1 MCVLCACCV
10 IQCKHTNTSQ
20 ACVRCVIQ
28 CKHNNTSQACVRYVG
43 ASAEMLLAVLE
54 SRGYL
59 HLCSTNPGVSQRLLH
74 QATHVL
80 RATGQLHG

>member
-1 MCVLCACCV
+1 
-10 IQCKHTNTSQ
+10 
-20 ACVRCVIQ
+20 
-28 CKHNNTSQACVRYVG
+28 
-43 ASAEMLLAVLE
+43 MLLAVLE